1 MNAKKLRA
9 AYYARYSTDGQEA
22 DSIDRQFMV
31 CDVIAKREGFLHAER
46 HRFSDPETSG
56 GTPRRAGYAAMLAAA
71 IRGEFDVLVAE
82 DISRLWRN
90 MEMQTR
96 DINELLELRVSIVTQ
111 AEDTRRENDLM
122 MLNLKGAMNENNR
135 KEIGRRV
142 RNKMELLAKSGRSAG
157 GRAYGYIP
165 ASQSSTSQIEI
176 HEQQAQ
182 VVRQIFEWRAAGW
195 SGKRIAQELN
205 AQQIPAPGAAWK
217 RNQDVRSQKRTD
229 GEWVR
234 SAIIGDIRRGTGIL
248 NNPVYKGEVV
258 WGRSRWIRSPRDSA
272 IRRCEVVEDPDE
284 LITQRIE
291 RLRIVSDELWNAV
304 HIIQSARTP
313 RSEAIRAAKRRQGRG
328 PALWLSSLLVC
339 SECGSNYVQYG
350 RTDYVCGGFHNGSTC
365 SNGTRF
371 RIADIEREVLA
382 ALELDFLSPIALQ
395 RATDLAMDYFDK
407 QQSTEAKAA
416 PAVSAALAE
425 VDKREADVREQFK
438 AGKLPAP
445 VFKSWIAEFAKERE
459 SLNRPAAPKAPRVS
473 RSEFL
478 QAYRSAVERKLKIF
492 TTRENV
498 ALSREALRTVLAE
511 GRLILRPD
519 VANARFEGT
528 LTLDHEQFL
537 QEKQIDIKL
546 VAGAGFEPA
555 TFGL

>member
-1 MNAKKLRA
+1 MNVKRLRA

-31 CDVIAKREGFLHAER
+31 CDAIAKREGFVHAER
-46 HRFSDPETSG
+46 HRFSDPEISG
-56 GTPRRAGYAAMLAAA
+56 GTPRRAGYCAMLAAA
-71 IRGEFDVLVAE
+71 KRNEFDVLVAE

-96 DINELLELRVSIVTQ
+96 DINELLELRIAIVTQ

-142 RNKMELLAKSGRSAG
+142 RNKMELLAKSGRPAG

-165 ASQSSTSQIEI
+165 ASQSGTGQINI
-176 HEQQAQ
+176 NEQQAQ

-205 AQQIPAPGAAWK
+205 ARQIPAPGAAWK
-217 RNQDVRSQKRTD
+217 RNNGVRGRKRTD
-229 GEWVR
+229 GDWVR
-234 SAIIGDIRRGTGIL
+234 TAIVGDVRRGTGIL

-272 IRRCEVVEDPDE
+272 IRRCEVVEDPEE
-284 LITQRIE
+284 LVTHRIE
-291 RLRIVSDELWNAV
+291 RLRIVSDELWAAV
-304 HIIQSARTP
+304 HAVQSARTP
-313 RSEAIRAAKRRQGRG
+313 RSEAIRTARRRQGRG

-350 RTDYVCGGFHNGSTC
+350 RTDYVCSGFHNGSTC
-365 SNGTRF
+365 SNGIRF

-382 ALELDFLSPIALQ
+382 ALELDLLSPAAIQ
-395 RATDLAMDYFDK
+395 HATNLAMEYFDK
-407 QQSTEAKAA
+407 QRKPEPEAA
-416 PAVSAALAE
+416 PALSAALAE
-425 VDKREADVREQFK
+425 IDKREAEVREQFK
-438 AGKLPAP
+438 SGKLPAS
-445 VFKSWIAEFAKERE
+445 VFKSWLGEFTKERE
-459 SLNRPAAPKAPRVS
+459 ALNRPSVSEAPPRVS
-473 RSEFL
+473 RSEFI
-478 QAYRSAVERKLKIF
+478 QAYRSAAERKLEVF
-492 TTRENV
+492 TSRENV
-498 ALSREALRTVLAE
+498 ALSREALRSVLAE
-511 GRLILRPD
+511 GNLILRPD
-519 VANARFEGT
+519 VANARLEGT
-528 LTLDHEQFL
+528 LTISREEFL

-546 VAGAGFEPA
+546 VAGA
-555 TFGL
+555 

>member
-1 MNAKKLRA
+1 M
-9 AYYARYSTDGQEA
+9 
-22 DSIDRQFMV
+22 
-31 CDVIAKREGFLHAER
+31 
-46 HRFSDPETSG
+46 
-56 GTPRRAGYAAMLAAA
+56 
-71 IRGEFDVLVAE
+71 
-82 DISRLWRN
+82 
-90 MEMQTR
+90 
-96 DINELLELRVSIVTQ
+96 
-111 AEDTRRENDLM
+111 
-122 MLNLKGAMNENNR
+122 
-135 KEIGRRV
+135 
-142 RNKMELLAKSGRSAG
+142 
-157 GRAYGYIP
+157 
-165 ASQSSTSQIEI
+165 
-176 HEQQAQ
+176 
-182 VVRQIFEWRAAGW
+182 
-195 SGKRIAQELN
+195 
-205 AQQIPAPGAAWK
+205 
-217 RNQDVRSQKRTD
+217 
-229 GEWVR
+229 
-234 SAIIGDIRRGTGIL
+234 
-248 NNPVYKGEVV
+248 

-284 LITQRIE
+284 LVTQQIE
-291 RLRIVSDELWNAV
+291 RLRIVSDELWNTV
-304 HIIQSARTP
+304 HVIQSARTP

-382 ALELDFLSPIALQ
+382 ALELDFLSPVVLQ

-407 QQSTEAKAA
+407 QQSTEVQAP

-425 VDKREADVREQFK
+425 IDKRKTEVREQFK

-445 VFKSWIAEFAKERE
+445 VFKSWISEFTKERE
-459 SLNRPAAPKAPRVS
+459 ALSRPAAPKAPRVS
-473 RSEFL
+473 RYEFL
-478 QAYRSAVERKLKIF
+478 QAYRAVVERKLKIF
-492 TTRENV
+492 TSRENV

>member
-1 MNAKKLRA
+1 MSPKQLRA

-31 CDVIAKREGFLHAER
+31 CGAIAKREGFSHLSR

-56 GTPRRAGYAAMLAAA
+56 GTPRRVGYAAMLAAA
-71 IRGEFDVLVAE
+71 AQREFDVLVAE

-96 DINELLELRVSIVTQ
+96 DINELLELRISIVTQ

-122 MLNLKGAMNENNR
+122 MLNLKGSMNENNR

-142 RNKMELLAKSGRSAG
+142 RNKLELLAKNGRPAG
-157 GRAYGYIP
+157 GRAYGYTP
-165 ASQSSTSQIEI
+165 ASQSGTGQIEVNGP
-176 HEQQAQ
+176 QAN

-205 AQQIPAPGAAWK
+205 AQQIPAPGAVWR
-217 RNQDVRSQKRTD
+217 RNPSVRSQKRTD
-229 GEWVR
+229 GDWVR
-234 SAIIGDIRRGTGIL
+234 SAIVGDVRRGTGIL
-248 NNPVYKGEVV
+248 NNPVYKGDVV

-272 IRRCEVVEDPDE
+272 IRRCEVVEDPEE
-284 LITQRIE
+284 LVTHHIE
-291 RLRIVSDELWNAV
+291 RLRIVSDDLWDRV
-304 HIIQSARTP
+304 HVVQSARTP
-313 RSEAIRAAKRRQGRG
+313 RGEAIRAAKRRLGRG

-350 RTDYVCGGFHNGSTC
+350 RTDYVCSGFYNGSSC

-371 RIADIEREVLA
+371 RIGDIERTVLE
-382 ALELDFLSPIALQ
+382 ALELDFLSPAALH
-395 RATDLAMDYFDK
+395 RAADLAMEFFDK
-407 QQSTEAKAA
+407 QQTADPQTM
-416 PAVSAALAE
+416 PAWSAALAE
-425 VDKREADVREQFK
+425 INAREADVKEQFK
-438 AGKLPAP
+438 TGRLPAA
-445 VFKSWIAEFAKERE
+445 VFKTWLAELARERE
-459 SLNRPAAPKAPRVS
+459 VLNRPTTLKPTRIS

-478 QAYRSAVERKLKIF
+478 QEYKSAVARRLKVF
-492 TTRENV
+492 TNRENV
-498 ALSREALRTVLAE
+498 ALSREALRNVLVD
-511 GRLILRPD
+511 GRLVLRPD

-528 LTLDHEQFL
+528 LTLSHEEFL
-537 QEKQIDIKL
+537 KEKQIDIKM

>member
-31 CDVIAKREGFLHAER
+31 CDTIAKREGFLHAER

-56 GTPRRAGYAAMLAAA
+56 GTPRRIGYSAMLAAA
-71 IRGEFDVLVAE
+71 VRGEFDVLVAE

-96 DINELLELRVSIVTQ
+96 DINELLELRISIVTQ

-142 RNKMELLAKSGRSAG
+142 RNKMELLAKNGRPAG

-165 ASQSSTSQIEI
+165 ASQSGTGQIEI
-176 HEQQAQ
+176 HEEQAAI
-182 VVRQIFEWRAAGW
+182 VRQLFEWRAAGW
-195 SGKRIAQELN
+195 SGKRIALELN
-205 AQQIPAPGAAWK
+205 GRQIPAPGAAWK

-258 WGRSRWIRSPRDSA
+258 WGRSRWVRSPRDSA
-272 IRRCEVVEDPDE
+272 IRRCEVVEDAAE
-284 LITQRIE
+284 LVTQRID

-304 HIIQSARTP
+304 HIVQSARTP

-382 ALELDFLSPIALQ
+382 ALEQDFLSPDALQ
-395 RATDLAMDYFDK
+395 RATDLAMKYFEK
-407 QQSTEAKAA
+407 QQRTEAQSA
-416 PAVSAALAE
+416 PVVSAALTE
-425 VDKREADVREQFK
+425 IEKRETEVREQFK
-438 AGKLPAP
+438 AGKLPPP
-445 VFKSWIAEFAKERE
+445 VFKSWIAEFAKERDA
-459 SLNRPAAPKAPRVS
+459 LNRPAAPRAPRIT

-478 QAYRSAVERKLKIF
+478 QSYRSAAERKLKVF
-492 TTRENV
+492 TSRENV
-498 ALSREALRTVLAE
+498 ALAREALRTVLAE

-519 VANARFEGT
+519 VANARFEGS
-528 LTLDHEQFL
+528 LVLGHEEFFEQ
-537 QEKQIDIKL
+537 KQIDIKL
-546 VAGAGFEPA
+546 VAGAGF
-555 TFGL
+555 

>member
-31 CDVIAKREGFLHAER
+31 CDAIAKREGFLHVER

-56 GTPRRAGYAAMLAAA
+56 GTPRRAGYSAMLAAA
-71 IRGEFDVLVAE
+71 MCGEFDVLVAE

-96 DINELLELRVSIVTQ
+96 DINELLELRISIVTQ

-142 RNKMELLAKSGRSAG
+142 RNKMELLAKSGRPAG
-157 GRAYGYIP
+157 GRTYGYIP
-165 ASQSSTSQIEI
+165 ASQSGTGQIEI
-176 HEQQAQ
+176 NEQQAQ
-182 VVRQIFEWRAAGW
+182 VVRQIFEWRETGW

-205 AQQIPAPGAAWK
+205 ASQVPAPGAAWK

-234 SAIIGDIRRGTGIL
+234 SAIIGDVRRGTGIL
-248 NNPVYKGEVV
+248 NNPVYKGEAV

-284 LITQRIE
+284 LVTQQIE
-291 RLRIVSDELWNAV
+291 RLRIVSDELWNTV
-304 HIIQSARTP
+304 HVIQSARTP
-313 RSEAIRAAKRRQGRG
+313 RSEAIRAAKQRQGRG

-339 SECGSNYVQYG
+339 AECGSNYVQYG

-382 ALELDFLSPIALQ
+382 ALELDFLSPVALQ

-407 QQSTEAKAA
+407 QRSTEAKAA

-425 VDKREADVREQFK
+425 IEKRETDVREQFK

-459 SLNRPAAPKAPRVS
+459 ALNRPAAPKAPRVS
-473 RSEFL
+473 RSDFL

-492 TTRENV
+492 TSRENV